1 MIIIPEQEDASP
13 GANGWSVREGSES
26 KASDVRRSLLV
37 NVLVN
42 VVKFGLLDTSNMTKG
57 IREESVDCV
66 FTALIIKST
75 GVPISNGQIWSNHL
89 V

>member
-26 KASDVRRSLLV
+26 KASDIRRSLLV
-37 NVLVN
+37 NVVE
-42 VVKFGLLDTSNMTKG
+42 FGLLDTSNVTKG
-57 IREESVDCV
+57 IREESVNCI

-75 GVPISNGQIWSNHL
+75 GVPIRNGQIWSNHL
-89 V
+89 VQKRD